1 MDCVFSFHHQR
12 YPGPPRFLRVRQ
24 PQHSHLH
31 VPHRA
36 RPDIMSSSSLSQ
48 CPSAASSRTPDFAA
62 SPSGRSTPQFISRRS
77 LVVGA
82 VSTTAIVAGFMAAG
96 GVALAASVI
105 NGGIGGGGDPRVL
118 TRSGMDKFRRNQVE
132 ASVEDFDR
140 VVQLAP
146 QMRPYMWQRGLSLYY
161 LGRYAEGAEQFRVD
175 VAVNPNDTEES
186 IWTFLCEA
194 QMVGPEQAR
203 MQFLEV
209 GRDPRPVM
217 RAAYEC
223 FRTGE
228 LPDKI
233 MAQVSDNGGHDTFYG
248 LLYVGLWHEAH
259 GDTTEAKKAIT
270 AAVQTPYAR
279 LSGDYMASLARV
291 HCQRRNWEPSSP
303 AVA

>member
-1 MDCVFSFHHQR
+1 MSFLEI
-12 YPGPPRFLRVRQ
+12 PRTPTAAAPRLRQ
-24 PQHSHLH
+24 QQHLAPRPSASSPSL
-31 VPHRA
+31 PHRHC
-36 RPDIMSSSSLSQ
+36 R
-48 CPSAASSRTPDFAA
+48 AASRPHDLATPTA
-62 SPSGRSTPQFISRRS
+62 RSTPLISRRS
-77 LVVGA
+77 LAVGA
-82 VSTTAIVAGFMAAG
+82 VSTTAIVAAGLMAAG
-96 GVALAASVI
+96 GVALAASVTSSSSS
-105 NGGIGGGGDPRVL
+105 GSPPRGDPRSL
-118 TRSGMDKFRRNQVE
+118 TRSGMDKFRVNQVE

-140 VVQLAP
+140 VIQLAP

-194 QMVGPEQAR
+194 QMVGPDQAR
-203 MQFLEV
+203 KQFLEV

-228 LPDKI
+228 QPDKI

-259 GDTTEAKKAIT
+259 CDAAGAQKAIT

-291 HCQRRNWEPSSP
+291 HCQRRGWE
-303 AVA
+303 AA

>member
-1 MDCVFSFHHQR
+1 MYGTSHL
-12 YPGPPRFLRVRQ
+12 LRVRQ
-24 PQHSHLH
+24 PQHYHLH
-31 VPHRA
+31 LPHRYK
-36 RPDIMSSSSLSQ
+36 PGVISSISLPQ
-48 CPSAASSRTPDFAA
+48 CSSAASSRTLDLAA
-62 SPSGRSTPQFISRRS
+62 SPSGRSNPQLISRRS
-77 LVVGA
+77 LAVGA
-82 VSTTAIVAGFMAAG
+82 VSTTAIVAGLMAAG

-105 NGGIGGGGDPRVL
+105 NGGGDGGSGGDPRAF
-118 TRSGMDKFRRNQVE
+118 TRSGMNKFRLNQVE

-140 VVQLAP
+140 VIELAP

-194 QMVGPEQAR
+194 QMVGPDQAR

-228 LPDKI
+228 LPAKI

-259 GDTTEAKKAIT
+259 GNATEAKKAIV

-291 HCQRRNWEPSSP
+291 HCQRRNWELSPS
-303 AVA
+303 AAA